1 MSPVGRFGVALVCCL
16 SLHHMAIYFLYLGV
30 PVIRLLQP
38 SSYEDD
44 DLERQNDDK
53 QDSVK
58 IDCHDFTSMVCC
70 RF

>member
-1 MSPVGRFGVALVCCL
+1 
-16 SLHHMAIYFLYLGV
+16 MAIYFLYLGV

>member
-1 MSPVGRFGVALVCCL
+1 VLRL
-16 SLHHMAIYFLYLGV
+16 SAAPLYTIWLSTFYTLGV